1 MSRKLPLARTV
12 GEQLLEIMRAL
23 PEGVR
28 RLPSEE
34 ELCGMLEVSRAT
46 LREALSLLDR
56 AGFITKRHGVGNIV
70 NPSVLGS
77 PMRFDAEVNLHR
89 MLESGGGVAETKRF
103 APWLERKDVFGSAV
117 SSELTTPRPWVV
129 QRSEHTL
136 NGGPAVLTFTVFPE
150 TGKLLKEAQ
159 VGGLSYG
166 EMICAV
172 TGEELSHTVTA
183 FHACPAWKEPAAFF
197 GLQEGKPLLFW
208 HQRSFSLKDDL
219 LCESLVFFNPEL
231 VTLHSFN
238 RWE

>member
-1 MSRKLPLARTV
+1 MSKKSPLARTV
-12 GEQLLEIMRAL
+12 GEKLLEIMRTL

-34 ELCGMLEVSRAT
+34 ELCGLLEVSRAT

-77 PMRFDAEVNLHR
+77 PMRFDAEVNLRR
-89 MLESGGGVAETKRF
+89 MLESGGGLAGTKRF
-103 APWLERKDVFGSAV
+103 APRLERKDFFVGAV
-117 SSELTTPRPWVV
+117 SSVVTTPRPWVV

-136 NGGPAVLTFTVFPE
+136 NGGPAVLTFNIFPE
-150 TGKLLKEAQ
+150 TGKLLKEEQ
-159 VGGLSYG
+159 VCGLSYG
-166 EMICAV
+166 ELIGAV

-183 FHACPAWKEPAAFF
+183 FHACTAWKETAAFF
-197 GLQEGKPLLFW
+197 GLKEGEAVLFW
-208 HQRSFSLKDDL
+208 HQRSFGLKDDL
-219 LCESLVFFNPEL
+219 LCESLVFFNPGL